1 MELNAP
7 CRFAF
12 DAEGGIVYIVG
23 AGRHPVTCRKQ
34 GDGVAVRHPYLC
46 AFGHPFQQGI
56 LAVGHVQ
63 HGTAVFTACGRFDLP
78 SVVLGEPLR
87 AVAYAQQRQSALDG
101 AQLRMRGL
109 FVPYRIGAAG
119 EYHPLDTRI
128 ERRYPVVGMYLA
140 IDVQFAYTTRDELR
154 VLRTEVEYQNLFL
167 HGIHTVV

>member
-1 MELNAP
+1 
-7 CRFAF
+7 
-12 DAEGGIVYIVG
+12 
-23 AGRHPVTCRKQ
+23 
-34 GDGVAVRHPYLC
+34 
-46 AFGHPFQQGI
+46 
-56 LAVGHVQ
+56 
-63 HGTAVFTACGRFDLP
+63 
-78 SVVLGEPLR
+78 
-87 AVAYAQQRQSALDG
+87 
-101 AQLRMRGL
+101 MRGL